1 MIKLSMV
8 FFSVCWFGTCPNN
21 EYEAT
26 LLVTYIKSEDREVF
40 KFLRGSFCWSA
51 FPSQY
56 PMMLRTYVA
65 RELICRKVNIQFKCH
80 LCSMDLKI
88 KMPLILTTFFL
99 NSKYIH
105 SCVPDQRFV
114 SNLIISITL
123 ITIQILDIVFFFS
136 LQNPTYV
143 LKR

>member
-1 MIKLSMV
+1 ME
-8 FFSVCWFGTCPNN
+8 VC
-21 EYEAT
+21 
-26 LLVTYIKSEDREVF
+26 
-40 KFLRGSFCWSA
+40 KFLRGGFCWSA
-51 FPSQY
+51 FTSQY

-65 RELICRKVNIQFKCH
+65 RELICWKVNIQFKCH
-80 LCSMDLKI
+80 LWSMDLKI

-123 ITIQILDIVFFFS
+123 ITIQILDIVFFFFLTKPNLCVEKVEIQFQCHFGHLTWKNDVNS
-136 LQNPTYV
+136 FYIIFRKL
-143 LKR
+143 